1 MTGVASAG
9 RFAASFLAYSR
20 IFVGSSKIEVSGESL
35 KNRQGEL
42 SEIFLSNRSLFWAWL
57 QFEIYLF
64 IFRMLDRFCRKLEL
78 TFKSNYFVIKL
89 ELLKIEC
96 KISNLSARVLISL
109 SVIHC

>member
-42 SEIFLSNRSLFWAWL
+42 SEIFCRIEVY
-57 QFEIYLF
+57 FERDYNSKFIYLF
-64 IFRMLDRFCRKLEL
+64 SGCWIDSVERE
-78 TFKSNYFVIKL
+78 NWN
-89 ELLKIEC
+89 LLLNQITLLL
-96 KISNLSARVLISL
+96 N
-109 SVIHC
+109 

>member
-42 SEIFLSNRSLFWAWL
+42 SEIFLRIEVY
-57 QFEIYLF
+57 FELSDYNSKFIYLF
-64 IFRMLDRFCRKLEL
+64 SGCWIDSVE
-78 TFKSNYFVIKL
+78 NWN
-89 ELLKIEC
+89 LLLNQITLLL
-96 KISNLSARVLISL
+96 N
-109 SVIHC
+109 